1 MTTIYDQFPQFRRAD
16 ANQNDAMAHRKKKK
30 KQERAGRNMM
40 LMLRYAEPIHNGC
53 LKALFGRRR

>member
-1 MTTIYDQFPQFRRAD
+1 MP
-16 ANQNDAMAHRKKKK
+16 HSKKKKK

-40 LMLRYAEPIHNGC
+40 LILRYAEPIHNGC